1 MILSFSVVELNK
13 TEGKRIEVE
22 GYKKWAWSQVPVYSS
37 SLNEIDSANI
47 LHHLN
52 FTAI

>member
-1 MILSFSVVELNK
+1 MKAKGLKFKGV
-13 TEGKRIEVE
+13 
-22 GYKKWAWSQVPVYSS
+22 KKWAWSQVPVYSS